1 MAIRILVADDEP
13 TIRSVI
19 RQVLE
24 DDGYDVTDV
33 ASGDE
38 ALAVFRKTPFPIVI
52 TDIVMGRM
60 SGLDLL
66 REIKL
71 LDTDALVIVMTSQAS
86 LETATVAL
94 RTGAHDYLTK
104 PFDDISQISNVVRRS
119 VEKLDLLQEK
129 EQMVERLKRSAEEL
143 EALNTQLKEIAV
155 RDGLTG
161 LFNHRHFRE
170 CLENEVARCR
180 RHTREFSLIFID
192 VDHFKHFND
201 THGHLQG
208 DRVLKGLAWLI
219 RERCRATTIPSRYGG
234 EEFVLLVPETGKDG
248 ARILAEGLRRAIE
261 EHPFEGR
268 ETQPSGRVTL
278 SLGVATYPEDG
289 LDSVSL
295 IAAADRAV
303 YQAKNAGRNRVC
315 CAGAP
320 TPAAAVSPV
329 RAR

>member
-1 MAIRILVADDEP
+1 MGIRILVADDEP

-33 ASGDE
+33 PSGDD
-38 ALAVFRKTPFPIVI
+38 ALAAFRKCPFPIVL

-94 RTGAHDYLTK
+94 RAGAHDYLTK
-104 PFDDISQISNVVRRS
+104 PFEDISQISNVVRRS
-119 VEKLDLLQEK
+119 VEKLDLMHEK
-129 EQMVERLKRSAEEL
+129 EEMVERLKRSAHEL
-143 EALNTQLKEIAV
+143 ETLNSQLKEMAV

-170 CLENEVARCR
+170 ALENEMARSR
-180 RHTREFSLIFID
+180 RHSREFSLVFID

-219 RERCRATTIPSRYGG
+219 RDRCRSTTLAARYGG
-234 EEFVLLVPETGKDG
+234 EEFVLLIPETGKEG
-248 ARILAEGLRRAIE
+248 ARTLAEGLRRAIE

-268 ETQPSGRVTL
+268 ETQPAGKVTL
-278 SLGVATYPEDG
+278 SLGVATHPEDG
-289 LDSVSL
+289 TDSVAL
-295 IAAADRAV
+295 IASADRAV

-320 TPAAAVSPV
+320 APTPV